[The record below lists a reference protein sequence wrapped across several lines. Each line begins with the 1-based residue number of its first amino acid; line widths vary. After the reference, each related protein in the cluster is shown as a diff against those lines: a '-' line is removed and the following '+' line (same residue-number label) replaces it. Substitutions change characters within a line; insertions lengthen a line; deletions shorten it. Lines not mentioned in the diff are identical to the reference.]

1 MRRDTPKVNTV
12 WTLTKQQFQAK
23 SRRGVTCFTHQ
34 RAPLLVNPVLEDHA
48 MKRVIQSTLML
59 SLLLAPVP
67 ALAQADTTTT
77 GTTTTAT
84 TSDDG
89 FDWGWLGLL
98 GLLGLAGLRRRDD
111 RPYPAG
117 TTHTTGTGPR

>member
-1 MRRDTPKVNTV
+1 
-12 WTLTKQQFQAK
+12 
-23 SRRGVTCFTHQ
+23 
-34 RAPLLVNPVLEDHA
+34 
-48 MKRVIQSTLML
+48 MKRMIQSTLLL

-67 ALAQADTTTT
+67 ALAQTDTTTT

-111 RPYPAG
+111 RTYPAG